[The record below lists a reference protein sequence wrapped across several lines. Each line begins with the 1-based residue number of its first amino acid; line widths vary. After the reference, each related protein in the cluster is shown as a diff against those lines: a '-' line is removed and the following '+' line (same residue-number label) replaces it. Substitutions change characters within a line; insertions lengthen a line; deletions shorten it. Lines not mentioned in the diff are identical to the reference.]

1 MRTQI
6 EEQLNY
12 IGNQLRTIAG
22 KGDKGLES
30 YQRIA
35 MLSALGKLNEYVSTG
50 DSFDVE
56 WYDGSIY
63 TSENKTAFPMVIG
76 DLNHEVEYE
85 DGSKGKATGLEAQYA
100 CPSSIQFDEKEAIIG
115 GIALTK
121 DTTYNFLIAK
131 DDWGNK
137 NGVYYNFTPTIDIP
151 ASAMGVCSG
160 SYNDASWTGKEIK
173 FYANGLSDTVLA
185 TCVLA
190 EGQAGTDLGSTD
202 GTGSLN
208 HYHRATLGS
217 NRWITSALRQW
228 MNSDKPAGQWW
239 TQQHKWDRHP
249 AQSSSLNGFLFGM
262 DKEFLAQ
269 IKKVKIVT
277 GNADSPD
284 GGTLDVSYDRF
295 FPLALN
301 EKYINPMHSG
311 EGESWKYYKDLNAKN
326 GRNSKYALWNTYPE
340 LAKAKINDKNS
351 TQYVWLRSCYRGD
364 GNYVFSVG
372 PSGGVSTAGAY
383 GSHFVAPACY
393 I

>member
-22 KGDKGLES
+22 KGDKGIES
-30 YQRIA
+30 YQRVA

-50 DSFDVE
+50 DALEVE

-63 TSENKTAFPMVIG
+63 TSENKTTFPMVIG

-85 DGSKGKATGLEAQYA
+85 DGTKGLATGLEAQYT

-115 GIALTK
+115 GVALTK
-121 DTTYNFLIAK
+121 NTTYNFLIAK

-137 NGVYYNFTPTIDIP
+137 NGIYYNFTPTVDIP
-151 ASAMGVCSG
+151 ANAMGVCSG
-160 SYNDASWTGKEIK
+160 SYNDSSWTGKEIK
-173 FYANGLSDTVLA
+173 FYANGVSDTVIA
-185 TCVLA
+185 TCVLS
-190 EGQAGTDLGSTD
+190 EGQTGTHLGSTD
-202 GTGSLN
+202 GSGNLN
-208 HYHRATLGS
+208 HYHRAVLGS

-228 MNSDKPAGQWW
+228 MNSDKPVGQWW
-239 TQQHKWDRHP
+239 TQQHKWNRHP
-249 AQSSSLNGFLFGM
+249 SQLSSLNGFLFGM

-269 IKKVKIVT
+269 IKKVKVVT

-284 GGTLDVSYDRF
+284 GGTFDVSYDRF

-301 EKYINPMHSG
+301 EKYINPQHSG

-326 GRNSKYALWNTYPE
+326 GRNGKYSLWNTYPE

-351 TQYVWLRSCYRGD
+351 TQYVWLRSCDRGYGD
-364 GNYVFSVG
+364 YVFG
-372 PSGGVSTAGAY
+372 IFPSGSIYYTGAMY
-383 GSHFVAPACY
+383 SGCVAPACY